1 MIRTIL
7 YLIISALGI
16 SISFAQIKSEEIII
30 NNQAIQLPG
39 TLTYSAENSPLIIWV
54 HGSGNVD
61 RNGNQK
67 PVVKANY
74 IKQFRDAVNKQ
85 NIAFFSYD
93 KRTANSKNSAF
104 LKDGVYINDFI
115 FDVKEV
121 VNHFKNDKRFS
132 EIILAG
138 HSQGS
143 LIAMMALKNVNKYI
157 SIAGAGNTID
167 KIIVKQISTKN
178 VEIGRIAEA
187 HFRELNKTGE
197 IIEINPNL
205 ISIFAKQNQPFLVS
219 WAELN
224 PIVEIK
230 KINIPT
236 LLINGDK
243 DLQVQ
248 TIDAEN
254 LKKAKPD
261 AKLVLIKNMN
271 HVLKHIEKEEENMKS
286 YMSPDFPIST
296 QLIKTIVQFVKK

>member
-178 VEIGRIAEA
+178 VEFGKIAEA

-248 TIDAEN
+248 TMDAEN

>member
-178 VEIGRIAEA
+178 VEFGKIAEA

-286 YMSPDFPIST
+286 YMSPDYPIST

>member
-39 TLTYSAENSPLIIWV
+39 TLTYFAENSPLIIWV

-178 VEIGRIAEA
+178 VEFGKIAEA

-248 TIDAEN
+248 TMDAEN